1 MAGGAAGGVGRA
13 SVRRFVTG
21 MLDALAACVRTMFQV
36 GLGLMQWNLDA
47 AKALRRE
54 RERRRQEGE
63 RK

>member
-1 MAGGAAGGVGRA
+1 
-13 SVRRFVTG
+13 VRRFVTG